1 MWYPASVT
9 AAPAAEPV
17 TLAQV
22 KHQCGVALSDTDS
35 DAAFNRM
42 IATERGYV
50 EKYCGIKIVTQTL
63 TLKCDSFC
71 NFNRIPIGPLQS
83 VGSITYVDV
92 DGADQTLATSVY
104 EVRADGFETSI
115 VLKFGQSWPTIQR
128 GSRITVVA
136 VAGFPAVPSELVSAI
151 ILRISSKFWSIG
163 QDPTLRLEHIDG
175 VIRKDWDQT
184 GAMDKAAQQAV
195 QDLLENFR
203 CWSALGD
210 TPAPQILPAGSN
222 YLYP

>member
-9 AAPAAEPV
+9 AAPASEPV

-22 KHQCGVALSDTDS
+22 KHQCGVAASDRKND
-35 DAAFNRM
+35 DALGRLIVA
-42 IATERGYV
+42 ERGYV

-63 TLKCDSFC
+63 TLKCDTFC
-71 NFNRIPIGPLQS
+71 NFARIPIGPLQA
-83 VGSITYVDV
+83 VPSITYVDQ
-92 DGADQTLATSVY
+92 DGSDQTLDTSIY
-104 EVRADGFETSI
+104 EVRADGLETSV
-115 VLKFGQSWPTIQR
+115 VLKFGKSWPTIQR

-136 VAGFPAVPSELVSAI
+136 VAGFISVPAELVSAI
-151 ILRISSKFWSIG
+151 LLRISSKFWVIG
-163 QDPTLRLEHIDG
+163 IDPSLQREYIDG
-175 VIRKDWDQT
+175 VIRRDWDHT
-184 GAMDKAAQQAV
+184 GNMDSRFEESIEN
-195 QDLLENFR
+195 LLENFR